1 MNAFQAAVLGAV
13 QGLAEFL
20 PISSS
25 AHLALAPRLLGWPD
39 QGLAFDVALH
49 MGTLAALAACFW
61 RDWLGLLKAGLT
73 RSDTPERRLFDG
85 MVLGTVPAGLAG
97 LALADLAKTAFRD
110 PGRIALT
117 LAAFGVLMGL
127 ADRFGRKE
135 RESSSSAGVKD
146 MLLVG
151 LAQALALVPGVSRSG
166 ITMTA
171 ALGLGFDRVAAARL
185 SFLLGVPITAAA
197 GLHELPDAL
206 PFLGEPAFWVGILT
220 SALVGMAAIKGLLRL
235 IAGTGLVPFAVYRVL
250 FGLALYFTRV

>member
-1 MNAFQAAVLGAV
+1 MSSFQAAVLGAV

-49 MGTLAALAACFW
+49 MGTLAALVACFW
-61 RDWLGLLKAGLT
+61 RDWLGLVKAGLT

-97 LALADLAKTAFRD
+97 LLLADAAKTVFRD
-110 PGRIALT
+110 PARIALT

-127 ADRFGRKE
+127 ADRLGRKD
-135 RESSSSAGVKD
+135 RPAGSAGVRD
-146 MLLVG
+146 MLVVG

-171 ALGLGFDRVAAARL
+171 ALSLGFDRVAAARL
-185 SFLLGVPITAAA
+185 AFLLGVPITAAA

-206 PFLGEPAFWVGILT
+206 PFVGEPAFWVGIAT
-220 SALVGMAAIKGLLRL
+220 SGLVGMAAIKGLLRL
-235 IAGTGLVPFAVYRVL
+235 LTSGGLLPFAVYRVL